1 MNELKEKL
9 RRQVLE
15 RVDLNGLIT
24 DEEILNN
31 IDKILVEQGEKHYI
45 GMKEKKMLKKDIF
58 NSIRG
63 LDLLQDFVEDKSI
76 TEIMVNGTDNIFIEK
91 EGRIYPV
98 NQSFE
103 SKEKLSDII
112 QQIVSSSNRIV
123 NESNPIV
130 DARLS
135 DGSRVNVVLPPV
147 AIDGPAVTIR
157 KFPHNPITIE
167 QLIEY
172 KSVSQEAANFLESL
186 ILGKYN
192 ILVSGGTGSGKT
204 TFLNVLSNFIPKTE
218 RIITIEDSAELQIND
233 IPNLVRLE
241 VRNPNTEGENTI
253 SIRDLIKT
261 TLRMRPDR
269 IVIGEVRDEAAFDLL
284 MVLNTGHDGSLS
296 TIHANSPKDTLSR
309 LESLVLM
316 AADIPLLAI
325 RKQIAS
331 AIDIIVHLGRLR
343 DKSRRVLE
351 ISEVL
356 DCEEDEIKLNTIYHF
371 VEKAEE
377 DGKIIGELVKE
388 NDLINKKK
396 LLAAGIS
403 YDN

>member
-1 MNELKEKL
+1 MKELKEKL

-31 IDKILVEQGEKHYI
+31 IDRILVEQGEKHYI
-45 GMKEKKMLKKDIF
+45 GMKEKRILRKDIF

-63 LDLLQDFVEDKSI
+63 LDLLQDYVEDKSI

-91 EGRIYPV
+91 KGIISSV

-147 AIDGPAVTIR
+147 AIDGPVITIR
-157 KFPHNPITIE
+157 KFPKNPITIK

-172 KSVSQEAANFLESL
+172 ESVSQEVACFLENL
-186 ILGKYN
+186 ILAKYN

-269 IVIGEVRDEAAFDLL
+269 IVIGEVRDQAAFDLL
-284 MVLNTGHDGSLS
+284 MALNTGHDGSLS
-296 TIHANSPKDTLSR
+296 TIHANSPKDTLAR

-351 ISEVL
+351 IAEVL
-356 DCEEDEIKLNTIYHF
+356 DCEEDEIKLNTIYRL
-371 VEKAEE
+371 VERGEE
-377 DGKIIGELVKE
+377 GGRIIGELVKE
-388 NDLINKKK
+388 NNLINKKK

-403 YDN
+403 YNN

>member
-1 MNELKEKL
+1 MKELKEKL

-31 IDKILVEQGEKHYI
+31 IDRILVEQGEKHYI
-45 GMKEKKMLKKDIF
+45 GMKEKRILRKDIF

-63 LDLLQDFVEDKSI
+63 LDLLQDYVEDKSI

-91 EGRIYPV
+91 KGIISSV

-147 AIDGPAVTIR
+147 AIDGPAITIR
-157 KFPHNPITIE
+157 KFPQNPITIK

-172 KSVSQEAANFLESL
+172 ESVSQEAANFLENL

-218 RIITIEDSAELQIND
+218 RIITIEDSAELQIKD

-269 IVIGEVRDEAAFDLL
+269 IIIGEVRDQAAFDLL
-284 MVLNTGHDGSLS
+284 MALNTGHDGSLS
-296 TIHANSPKDTLSR
+296 TIHANSPKDTLAR

-351 ISEVL
+351 IAEVL
-356 DCEEDEIKLNTIYHF
+356 DCEEDEIKLNTIYRL
-371 VEKAEE
+371 VERGEE
-377 DGKIIGELVKE
+377 GGRIIGELAKE
-388 NDLINKKK
+388 NNLINKKK

-403 YDN
+403 YNN

>member
-1 MNELKEKL
+1 MKELKEKL

-31 IDKILVEQGEKHYI
+31 IDRILVEQGEKHYI
-45 GMKEKKMLKKDIF
+45 GMKEKRILRKDIF

-63 LDLLQDFVEDKSI
+63 LDLLQDYVEDKSI

-91 EGRIYPV
+91 EGRISPV

-147 AIDGPAVTIR
+147 AIDGPVITIR
-157 KFPHNPITIE
+157 KFPKNPITIK

-172 KSVSQEAANFLESL
+172 ESVSQEAANFLENL

-269 IVIGEVRDEAAFDLL
+269 IVIG
-284 MVLNTGHDGSLS
+284 
-296 TIHANSPKDTLSR
+296 K
-309 LESLVLM
+309 
-316 AADIPLLAI
+316 
-325 RKQIAS
+325 
-331 AIDIIVHLGRLR
+331 
-343 DKSRRVLE
+343 
-351 ISEVL
+351 
-356 DCEEDEIKLNTIYHF
+356 
-371 VEKAEE
+371 
-377 DGKIIGELVKE
+377 
-388 NDLINKKK
+388 
-396 LLAAGIS
+396 
-403 YDN
+403 